1 MSPESASWI
10 QFIIETLLIDLLHK
24 TGYVVQ
30 QVSKGHTEDKP
41 SRPASPKRK
50 AINARDI
57 QASVQIFKHCW
68 PILGGKQK
76 ALKPAEKG
84 RREGVSRVRGA
95 SGGARE
101 SSRGRGRGGSSSGG
115 RARGSSSSGGRGRG
129 DESRAGK
136 AVVQGSRTDKAIG
149 RALRESIKREPRDQ

>member
-1 MSPESASWI
+1 M
-10 QFIIETLLIDLLHK
+10 
-24 TGYVVQ
+24 Q

-57 QASVQIFKHCW
+57 QACAHIYKQRW
-68 PILGGKQK
+68 PILAGRQK

-84 RREGVSRVRGA
+84 RREGVSRVRGKRV
-95 SGGARE
+95 GARE

-115 RARGSSSSGGRGRG
+115 RGRGG
-129 DESRAGK
+129 ESRAGK
-136 AVVQGSRTDKAIG
+136 AVVRGSRTDKAIG